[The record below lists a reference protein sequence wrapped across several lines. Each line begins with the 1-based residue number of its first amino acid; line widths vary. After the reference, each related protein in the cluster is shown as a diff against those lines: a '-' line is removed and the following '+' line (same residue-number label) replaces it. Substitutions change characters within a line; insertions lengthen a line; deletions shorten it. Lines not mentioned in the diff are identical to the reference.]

1 MTCACNITIVLLR
14 GIESMYNV
22 LYMNYY
28 FGTVTEN
35 LRGTD
40 KASIDQLSV
49 G

>member
-1 MTCACNITIVLLR
+1 
-14 GIESMYNV
+14 
-22 LYMNYY
+22 MNYY

-49 G
+49 GW